1 MIILFCIDA
10 NSFDSREKIR
20 PEKEL
25 QRARKQILKCRLG
38 IRDAIRQLDSLGSL
52 SSIEDSAIALDGSVC
67 HEHVRKY
74 QHFEYFIAFK
84 CFLYSFHFNTCEPAS
99 HLILFC

>member
-1 MIILFCIDA
+1 MAHHYSIFCIDGD
-10 NSFDSREKIR
+10 SFNSREKIR

-52 SSIEDSAIALDGSVC
+52 SCIEDLAIAPGGSC
-67 HEHVRKY
+67 CQKHVSKY
-74 QHFEYFIAFK
+74 QHFIALNDSLF
-84 CFLYSFHFNTCEPAS
+84 FPFNTCEPAS
-99 HLILFC
+99 YLLLFC

>member
-1 MIILFCIDA
+1 MAHHYSIFCIDG
-10 NSFDSREKIR
+10 NSFHSREKIR

-52 SSIEDSAIALDGSVC
+52 SSIEDSAIAPGGSGC
-67 HEHVRKY
+67 HEHVSKY
-74 QHFEYFIAFK
+74 QHFIVLNVSLFFP
-84 CFLYSFHFNTCEPAS
+84 FNTCEPAS
-99 HLILFC
+99 YLLLFF

>member
-1 MIILFCIDA
+1 MAHHYSIFCIDG
-10 NSFDSREKIR
+10 NSFHSREKIR

-52 SSIEDSAIALDGSVC
+52 SSIEDSAIAADGSGC
-67 HEHVRKY
+67 HEHVSI
-74 QHFEYFIAFK
+74 HFTSLHKNVSVFFP
-84 CFLYSFHFNTCEPAS
+84 FNTCEPAS
-99 HLILFC
+99 HLLLFC